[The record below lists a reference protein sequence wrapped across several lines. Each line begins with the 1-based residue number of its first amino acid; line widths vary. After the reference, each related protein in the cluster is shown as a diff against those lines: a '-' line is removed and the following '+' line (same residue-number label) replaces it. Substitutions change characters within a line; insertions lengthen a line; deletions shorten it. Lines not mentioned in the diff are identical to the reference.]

1 MTSITIEAEQVP
13 SDTLYLREVW
23 LSGVA
28 EDGTRVEMSLT
39 GGGGRLVLEME
50 RPNGEKF
57 MATIKSGDILQAW
70 ANAID
75 KENS

>member
-39 GGGGRLVLEME
+39 LSL
-50 RPNGEKF
+50 
-57 MATIKSGDILQAW
+57 IHI
-70 ANAID
+70 
-75 KENS
+75 